1 MYYLYSL
8 GNYLLSYIPII
19 NGIKKN
25 YDFMSIVNNITK
37 SFNILKDKKITLL
50 NVSETLYEDN
60 FIKIT
65 SKANLGAKII
75 SDEKPIETIK
85 FEDKE
90 IVNQKNKFFDKIM
103 EIKKKLNNY
112 KKNPEIESYKKD
124 IFNFNKIIGD
134 NIING
139 KLYIFINENRDEIKL
154 IFEINDTYQKAQI
167 LGLFELTFKFK
178 NEGLEAIK
186 NYSVYISKK
195 ITIEEE
201 KSVEEKSVDE
211 KIVLCLYFLVMIS
224 IEFLVNGEEGVSKF
238 LSWLDSIEKNKA
250 FEPKDYAYFNNQY
263 KLNN

>member
-1 MYYLYSL
+1 LFFPKHI

-19 NGIKKN
+19 NEIKKKD
-25 YDFMSIVNNITK
+25 DFMSIINNITK

-60 FIKIT
+60 IIKIT
-65 SKANLGAKII
+65 GKANLGAKII

-167 LGLFELTFKFK
+167 LGVLELSIKFK
-178 NEGLEAIK
+178 ERGLEAIK

-201 KSVEEKSVDE
+201 KSVDEKSVDE

-224 IEFLVNGEEGVSKF
+224 IDFLIVGEEGVSLF
-238 LSWLDSIEKNKA
+238 LSWLESIEKNEA
-250 FEPKDYAYFNNQY
+250 FELKNYAYFINQY
-263 KLNN
+263 H